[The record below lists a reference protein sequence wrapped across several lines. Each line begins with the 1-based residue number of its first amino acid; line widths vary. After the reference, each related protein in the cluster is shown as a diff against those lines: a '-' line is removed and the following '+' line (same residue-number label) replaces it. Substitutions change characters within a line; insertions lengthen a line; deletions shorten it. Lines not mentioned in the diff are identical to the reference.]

1 MVDVLKTHRVLFD
14 NISSSKS
21 IRGISPIL
29 DSSYPKFFT
38 SMAQIKT
45 PVSLIITEPILE
57 IIKKDYSKELRA
69 FLSLENA
76 RLYTIKEA
84 RIAFIVTDAFM
95 TFSLYKRNGEFDFTT
110 SLISFEPSAIKWGE
124 DLFEYY
130 QKMAVEVKQ

>member
-1 MVDVLKTHRVLFD
+1 
-14 NISSSKS
+14 
-21 IRGISPIL
+21 
-29 DSSYPKFFT
+29 
-38 SMAQIKT
+38 MAQIKT